1 VSIHPSSDLVLDVV
15 KAADPAKS
23 LVATEKLTSLAVSDV
38 GSTDEK
44 FSAVL
49 RGLGPSSG
57 ELQTELE
64 RASTKSP
71 GVMPATDMHAKVF
84 KDLEQ
89 LVLRNLVETMLP
101 KDSESL
107 FGHGTAGDVWKSMLA
122 DVLSKDIGQSMDL
135 GLGKAASSRS
145 NYSSSLHAD
154 GIKPK
159 AGQNSENLNQE
170 S

>member
-1 VSIHPSSDLVLDVV
+1 MSIHPSSDLVLDVV

-38 GSTDEK
+38 GTDEK

-49 RGLGPSSG
+49 RGLGPSSS

-71 GVMPATDMHAKVF
+71 GVMPATDMHTKVF

-135 GLGKAASSRS
+135 GLAKAASSRS

-159 AGQNSENLNQE
+159 TGRNRENLDQE